1 MKMTRCSGP
10 EFHFFDGE
18 KYKVCPVCGF
28 PVAGKEEDSMPS
40 VNDDAAAKK
49 MHKEKE
55 KKKWPFGIHKKEE
68 PETTGGYEIK
78 LDNPTQAMTDAAGPN
93 VTDDRIT
100 TGVKTSTG
108 VETVAMEAFKPV
120 DESLSHQVR
129 RIHDIPQPDEP
140 QFQPQMRNEYVQQPV
155 NQQPKPDAV
164 IPQLMPQAEQTP
176 VRTPAIN
183 NNNYDSAKTVG
194 IYADAETEPVVG
206 WLVCVK
212 GDECQ
217 GESFNLKAGKNMIGR
232 GVGMDVQIPE
242 PTVSRERHAIITYEP
257 KKRMFLIQPGDGS
270 GMVYLNDELLMTFSE
285 IKSRDI
291 IQLGEALFMFY
302 PFCGEDFTWD
312 DYISK

>member
-28 PVAGKEEDSMPS
+28 PAAGKEENSETPAQEQ
-40 VNDDAAAKK
+40 VVKK
-49 MHKEKE
+49 SHKEKE

-68 PETTGGYEIK
+68 QEITDGYEIK
-78 LDNPTQAMTDAAGPN
+78 LDNPTQAMTDVTTGNIVDDN
-93 VTDDRIT
+93 VT

-108 VETVAMEAFKPV
+108 VETIAMEAFKPV

-129 RIHDIPQPDEP
+129 RIHEVPQPETSQQIHQEP
-140 QFQPQMRNEYVQQPV
+140 VQVKQQFQPQQ
-155 NQQPKPDAV
+155 DAV
-164 IPQLMPQAEQTP
+164 IPKLMPQSEPAPIRTP
-176 VRTPAIN
+176 VVN
-183 NNNYDSAKTVG
+183 NSYDSAKTVG

-206 WLVCVK
+206 WLVCIK

-232 GVGMDVQIPE
+232 GAGMDVQIPE

-257 KKRMFLIQPGDGS
+257 KKRIFLIQPGDGS
-270 GMVYLNDELLMTFSE
+270 GMVYLNDELMMTFSE

>member
-28 PVAGKEEDSMPS
+28 PAAGKEENSETP
-40 VNDDAAAKK
+40 VGQDDVAAKK

-78 LDNPTQAMTDAAGPN
+78 LDNPTQAMTDAAAGAVN
-93 VTDDRIT
+93 VTEDRIT

-129 RIHDIPQPDEP
+129 RIHDVPQPDES
-140 QFQPQMRNEYVQQPV
+140 QFQPQ
-155 NQQPKPDAV
+155 PDAV
-164 IPQLMPQAEQTP
+164 IPQLMPQAEPAP
-176 VRTPAIN
+176 VRTPVMN
-183 NNNYDSAKTVG
+183 SSYDSAKTVG

-232 GVGMDVQIPE
+232 GAGMDVQIPE

-257 KKRMFLIQPGDGS
+257 KKRIFLIQPGDGS